1 MPATSNHPTQISTK
15 GCYYGN
21 SIGNVNGKASTDHHT
36 SLLNNDSS
44 NATSTDAI
52 TTTTDD
58 PTPSTKAKVGHYVN
72 DGKKINK
79 GLSNDAPY
87 ILIKQ

>member
-1 MPATSNHPTQISTK
+1 MLTTSNLPTQIITK

-21 SIGNVNGKASTDHHT
+21 SVGNVNRKAFTDHHT
-36 SLLNNDSS
+36 SPLNNDSS
-44 NATSTDAI
+44 NATSADAI

-58 PTPSTKAKVGHYVN
+58 PTPSTNAKVGHYVN
-72 DGKKINK
+72 GGEKINK
-79 GLSNDAPY
+79 GVSNDAPY